1 VLRAPAV
8 PAFVTSSR
16 GTVDDV
22 GMDAQALRPR
32 RVDLEVVSP
41 ELALVD
47 PRLREAARLSLP
59 DVVLDAPLAR
69 REVARAAPVQAAR
82 RMPQELVEAPRR
94 HASSRTLVG
103 VAAVTMLTLLLLD
116 VRVEVGERPAS
127 ATQPKAED
135 VPSSAAPPSAKPKP
149 APQPKPKPAPQPKP
163 KPAPQSTPK
172 PKPKQNPTDRVK
184 ARPVDRRFAW
194 APVERATGYHVEFFR
209 GQTRVFARDTSR
221 PELTV
226 PGRWIYQG
234 TARSFRP
241 GDYKWYVWPIVSG
254 RRESRAAVQ
263 TTVSVPRG

>member
-1 VLRAPAV
+1 
-8 PAFVTSSR
+8 
-16 GTVDDV
+16 
-22 GMDAQALRPR
+22 MDAQALLPR

-59 DVVLDAPLAR
+59 DVVLDAPLASR
-69 REVARAAPVQAAR
+69 ALARPAPVQTAR

-135 VPSSAAPPSAKPKP
+135 VPSSAAPPSAPKP
-149 APQPKPKPAPQPKP
+149 APQPKPKPAKQPKP
-163 KPAPQSTPK
+163 KPAQQPTPK
-172 PKPKQNPTDRVK
+172 PKPKPNPADRVK
-184 ARPVDRRFAW
+184 AGLVDRRFAW
-194 APVERATGYHVEFFR
+194 APVGRATGYHVEFFR

-263 TTVSVPRG
+263 TTVSIPRG